1 MYSDKFVLKYLDIL
15 KDIEPSCKE
24 QFTQGEL
31 ADILETNRTTI
42 NQFFSG
48 KIIRVDLLEQVLG
61 LCGKELE
68 LYVG

>member
-1 MYSDKFVLKYLDIL
+1 MYSDKFLLKYLDIL
-15 KDIEPSCKE
+15 KDITPICKE

-31 ADILETNRTTI
+31 ATILETNRTTI